1 MDILHARGE
10 GQVVRRAVGVEVLLA
25 AVITLAGRVLERGV
39 GIEAVAAV
47 GRRDVERKASAVDGV
62 VGLLGDEGFVGRL
75 LQQVAAPAVLVDV
88 VVLRRDARI
97 GPRAEKRAHAHGL
110 AADDGQFGESVAVVV
125 VARTVAALAEDAD
138 ARTPLSETIEALSIV
153 LLS

>member
-1 MDILHARGE
+1 MVHRLVGADVIADRTVRKVVVAVLRAERQLRGHEEQFAEGMDILHARGE

-62 VGLLGDEGFVGRL
+62 VGLARRRRLRGGRAGFSRS
-75 LQQVAAPAVLVDV
+75 PPRRYSSMWWYCAVM
-88 VVLRRDARI
+88 R
-97 GPRAEKRAHAHGL
+97 E
-110 AADDGQFGESVAVVV
+110 
-125 VARTVAALAEDAD
+125 
-138 ARTPLSETIEALSIV
+138 
-153 LLS
+153 